1 MKQFHLTVAALLI
14 LLVPDVINAGLNE
27 LEDAAKV
34 ERNHSASKHNYP
46 PFLRAKDC
54 RPRKHN
60 VQDCSC
66 LQEMFVKTQC
76 IERLGEKFINHKYKD
91 PKPSTCVKHFN
102 YCYGFEGDETKT
114 WYNQCCR
121 SMLCYMKLRTC
132 V

>member
-34 ERNHSASKHNYP
+34 
-46 PFLRAKDC
+46 LRAKDC